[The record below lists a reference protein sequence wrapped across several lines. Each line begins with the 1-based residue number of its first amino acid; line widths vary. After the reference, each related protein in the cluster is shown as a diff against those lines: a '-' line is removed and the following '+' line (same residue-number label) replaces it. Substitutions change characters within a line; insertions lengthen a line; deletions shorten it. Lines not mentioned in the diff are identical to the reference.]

1 MNDTETK
8 LFTLLN
14 SYGDIIK
21 LNWNFDSDAIINNL
35 KKEDWLERP
44 NNKLGLNLTGGD
56 GKDLGLESKDKHNV
70 DQPYTQA
77 LLNNPELKEF
87 FDKWEKLARCRAAW
101 LNEGSFFRLHRDA
114 WRMNPQMRIFIPLNK
129 TDIHEWT
136 FIYNEERVPFEA
148 GKAYILNTRK
158 QHGSFTMVNG
168 VFHILMSVYL
178 TENNLKA
185 VQSMLPNT
193 KEN

>member
-35 KKEDWLERP
+35 KKEDWSEAP
-44 NNKLGLNLTGGD
+44 NNKLGLNLTGD
-56 GKDLGLESKDKHNV
+56 NSKDLGLDSKNKHDV
-70 DQPYTQA
+70 DQSYTQA
-77 LLNNPELKEF
+77 LLNNPELKDF

>member
-1 MNDTETK
+1 MNDTENK
-8 LFTLLN
+8 LFTLLS

-21 LNWNFDSDAIINNL
+21 LDWKFNSDAIIDNL
-35 KKEDWLERP
+35 KKEDWSEGP
-44 NNKLGLNLTGGD
+44 NNKLGLNLTGD
-56 GKDLGLESKDKHNV
+56 NSKDLGLDSKNKHDV
-70 DQPYTQA
+70 DQSYTQA
-77 LLNNPELKEF
+77 LLNNPELKDF

-129 TDIHEWT
+129 TDVHEWA
-136 FIYNEERVPFEA
+136 FIYNETRVPFEA

>member
-1 MNDTETK
+1 MNDTENK
-8 LFTLLN
+8 LFTLLS

-21 LNWNFDSDAIINNL
+21 LDWKFNSDAIIDNL
-35 KKEDWLERP
+35 KKEDWSEGP
-44 NNKLGLNLTGGD
+44 NNKLGLNLTGD
-56 GKDLGLESKDKHNV
+56 NSKDLGLDSKNKHDV
-70 DQPYTQA
+70 DQSYTQA
-77 LLNNPELKEF
+77 LLNNPELKDF

-129 TDIHEWT
+129 TDVHEWA
-136 FIYNEERVPFEA
+136 FIYDEKRVPFEA